1 MIVILDNLKSWKD
14 HERQCNLKQGKKLL
28 HHTKQVLIEAFFKL
42 STFFYIH
49 SYLSYPD
56 IGWASTKTNT
66 KTNKIHVLAK
76 QSVQIVCS
84 TKTLDQ
90 LKTLLEVA
98 RKHNYKNS
106 ML

>member
-42 STFFYIH
+42 SNFFYIH
-49 SYLSYPD
+49 SYLSYPN

-76 QSVQIVCS
+76 RSVNIVCS

-90 LKTLLEVA
+90 LKTLPEVTQ
-98 RKHNYKNS
+98 KHNYKNS